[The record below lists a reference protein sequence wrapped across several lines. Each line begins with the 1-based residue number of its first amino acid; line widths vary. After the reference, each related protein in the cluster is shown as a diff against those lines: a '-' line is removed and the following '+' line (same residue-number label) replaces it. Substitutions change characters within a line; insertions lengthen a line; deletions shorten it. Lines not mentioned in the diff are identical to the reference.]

1 MAQKEDSPSPIV
13 SQENGSLSSE
23 QDGFK
28 KKINF
33 FGVRKSVVF
42 APFPVLILTH
52 DMHNHP
58 HLQTGPRKVT
68 QHKSIGAKCRAS
80 LQVSKDLPNT
90 GNLTFFTMPV
100 TLLGFLLTPSGRY
113 KPTFELSHWLK
124 WTTCICFPQVVSE
137 FHICTKCILMK
148 YIPTPSQLN
157 PLQSPALIS
166 PPNFM
171 CSPSQLTEYNCV
183 CVWM

>member
-13 SQENGSLSSE
+13 SQENGSLSSD
-23 QDGFK
+23 QDGF

-80 LQVSKDLPNT
+80 LQISKDLPNT

-100 TLLGFLLTPSGRY
+100 TLLGFLLTPSGRC

-124 WTTCICFPQVVSE
+124 WTTCIHFPQVVSE
-137 FHICTKCILMK
+137 FHICTKCIFDEIHPHSLPAK
-148 YIPTPSQLN
+148 SSSITSTDFPSQLHVLSL
-157 PLQSPALIS
+157 P
-166 PPNFM
+166 
-171 CSPSQLTEYNCV
+171 TH
-183 CVWM
+183 